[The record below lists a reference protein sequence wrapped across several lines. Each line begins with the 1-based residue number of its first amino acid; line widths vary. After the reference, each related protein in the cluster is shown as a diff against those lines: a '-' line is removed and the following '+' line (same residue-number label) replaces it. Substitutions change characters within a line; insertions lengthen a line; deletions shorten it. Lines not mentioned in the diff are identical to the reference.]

1 MYDAEMRDIE
11 GERERG
17 REARGR
23 NKKRMSIMRNQK
35 YQHAHRRVSTNSKQ
49 KNTRCHREDM
59 MAIATAEAAAY
70 PFRHF
75 IHANPHFV

>member
-11 GERERG
+11 GERQE
-17 REARGR
+17 EEIK
-23 NKKRMSIMRNQK
+23 NRMSIIRNQK

-59 MAIATAEAAAY
+59 MAIATAAAAC

>member
-1 MYDAEMRDIE
+1 
-11 GERERG
+11 
-17 REARGR
+17 
-23 NKKRMSIMRNQK
+23 MSIIRNQK

-59 MAIATAEAAAY
+59 MAIATAAPAAAC